1 MRNPCEHN
9 TTEYPRE
16 ETGLSFHQENASFQH
31 PPQQEEPTVENFKHQ
46 VQATMLL
53 DQVLVVMRAAEGIE
67 SKTSDLMLVSN
78 KIQSFLSAGLAE
90 NGWAWGASC
99 SALAIAIRYVS
110 SWMSCAGG

>member
-53 DQVLVVMRAAEGIE
+53 DQVLVEGSRGDRI
-67 SKTSDLMLVSN
+67 KDFRLD
-78 KIQSFLSAGLAE
+78 
-90 NGWAWGASC
+90 AS
-99 SALAIAIRYVS
+99 
-110 SWMSCAGG
+110 